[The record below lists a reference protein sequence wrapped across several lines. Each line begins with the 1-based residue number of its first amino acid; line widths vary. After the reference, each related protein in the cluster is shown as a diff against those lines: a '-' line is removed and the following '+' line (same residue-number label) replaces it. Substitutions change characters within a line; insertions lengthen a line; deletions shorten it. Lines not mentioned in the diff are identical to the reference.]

1 MAVTI
6 KDIAKHTGLSIKTVS
21 NVLHH
26 KPYYSKETEEK
37 VLEAVEKYGYIA
49 NANAAALRSARD
61 KNVAIIFDDM
71 TNPFYFIMTD
81 RIAGR
86 LKNGGV
92 DATIY
97 STYGRSGI
105 VDRQLA
111 EKILSGKTDAIVSMI
126 AFGEDA
132 CRLVH
137 RRGVPAV
144 LLGRD
149 GTQDGIESLF
159 ADDEQGGYMATKHL
173 IERGH
178 RRIIYLGAAKGL
190 DVSERRAGGYRRA
203 LEEAGIEPDESLIVQ
218 YREFDRT
225 LQKNMD
231 LFMEYLYGSGATAV
245 FAFNDNFAY
254 RIMRRLD
261 AIGKNVPQ
269 DFAVVGYDNL
279 QDYLKLPLWL
289 TTVGVDFLRMA
300 NAATDYVLAKIK
312 GEDVHL
318 AQFCSRQ
325 EPFLVRGRST

>member
-1 MAVTI
+1 
-6 KDIAKHTGLSIKTVS
+6 
-21 NVLHH
+21 
-26 KPYYSKETEEK
+26 
-37 VLEAVEKYGYIA
+37 
-49 NANAAALRSARD
+49 
-61 KNVAIIFDDM
+61 
-71 TNPFYFIMTD
+71 
-81 RIAGR
+81 
-86 LKNGGV
+86 
-92 DATIY
+92 
-97 STYGRSGI
+97 
-105 VDRQLA
+105 
-111 EKILSGKTDAIVSMI
+111 MI

-312 GEDVHL
+312 GRRRTSCTVL
-318 AQFCSRQ
+318 FTAGALSRARTLYLSRCVLLYTMYDFRALRKM
-325 EPFLVRGRST
+325 PGFLRIGKRLPYVCNRF